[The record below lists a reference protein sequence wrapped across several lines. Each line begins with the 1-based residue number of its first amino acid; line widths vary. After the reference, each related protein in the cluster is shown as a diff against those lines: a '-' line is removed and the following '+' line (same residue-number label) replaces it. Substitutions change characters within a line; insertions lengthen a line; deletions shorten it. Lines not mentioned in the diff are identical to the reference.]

1 MRTLQETRG
10 ARVRKRSDSR
20 LPNACLAAT
29 PTRACSQTT
38 PKSYKQ
44 STSLFEAAT
53 FTGLMGPSK
62 TQVDKAGRRL
72 AWLGNHGNMRLAEAE
87 QIVHDFRASHRQ
99 ALRLARRGLE
109 SSISALGH
117 EAEITNRTKRTS
129 SIVDKLTRLPTMR
142 LSSMGDIGGCRAVLP
157 SLPVVY
163 EVAQR
168 LRRNAI
174 RRNGKPP
181 RIIDYVTDPRPTG
194 YRAVH
199 LITPY
204 QGLNIEVQLRTP
216 RQHWWAQWMEDMGL
230 KSEEY
235 RSGEIAPE
243 VADLYRWVSEWGYE
257 EDAGIRPSG
266 SQLKRLAALR
276 DKLGQAIEATEST
289 DGQVTF
295 VFEGRT
301 FIISG

>member
-1 MRTLQETRG
+1 
-10 ARVRKRSDSR
+10 
-20 LPNACLAAT
+20 
-29 PTRACSQTT
+29 
-38 PKSYKQ
+38 
-44 STSLFEAAT
+44 
-53 FTGLMGPSK
+53 MGPSK

-72 AWLGNHGNMRLAEAE
+72 AGLGDHGNTRLAEAE
-87 QIVHDFRASHRQ
+87 QIVHGFRVAHRQ
-99 ALRLARRGLE
+99 ALRSARRGLE
-109 SSISALGH
+109 SCISTLDYD
-117 EAEITNRTKRTS
+117 AEITNRTKRTS

-157 SLPVVY
+157 SLPAVY
-163 EVAQR
+163 EVTER

-174 RRNGKPP
+174 RRNSKHP
-181 RIIDYVTDPRPTG
+181 RIIDYVTNPRPTG

-235 RSGEIAPE
+235 RSGEIAPG

-257 EDAGIRPSG
+257 EDPGIRPSG
-266 SQLKRLAALR
+266 SQMERLATLR
-276 DKLGQAIEATEST
+276 DRLGQAIEAAEST
-289 DGQVTF
+289 DGQIAF
-295 VFEGRT
+295 VFEDRT